1 MLNLLFLWFSVDPV
15 WPCCTHV
22 WTPGVPAG
30 VRRSDPEGCPPEPWG
45 TWTCHNSQSGSWLL
59 WPANINSNF
68 FFIRIISLCNTLLN
82 IHYLSNFAVCKHAH
96 YQWVQYFR
104 NKQFFIFVLLLW
116 CFDTQ
121 VHWCTNN
128 KDRALYTSTHRQHP
142 LQGGEPHL
150 LQGPL
155 LWLLLICKIT
165 ISYSLKLCLH
175 VLYSTYFNSYTCIC
189 QWCNHTLN
197 FLMDNPMHINMI
209 IYFTQIK

>member
-82 IHYLSNFAVCKHAH
+82 IHYLPNFAVCEHAH

-104 NKQFFIFVLLLW
+104 NKQKFSFLSYFCDALIHKYTDVLTTRTEPIHL
-116 CFDTQ
+116 
-121 VHWCTNN
+121 HSPP
-128 KDRALYTSTHRQHP
+128 TSSPGWGTSSPPTPPSQAP
-142 LQGGEPHL
+142 SHL
-150 LQGPL
+150 
-155 LWLLLICKIT
+155 
-165 ISYSLKLCLH
+165 
-175 VLYSTYFNSYTCIC
+175 
-189 QWCNHTLN
+189 
-197 FLMDNPMHINMI
+197 
-209 IYFTQIK
+209 

>member
-1 MLNLLFLWFSVDPV
+1 MSGL
-15 WPCCTHV
+15 
-22 WTPGVPAG
+22 
-30 VRRSDPEGCPPEPWG
+30 PEFPPEFVVPTLKVVHLSLEVHG
-45 TWTCHNSQSGSWLL
+45 RVIIPNQVLGFYGLQISIQ
-59 WPANINSNF
+59 IF

-82 IHYLSNFAVCKHAH
+82 IHYLPNFAVCEHAH

-104 NKQFFIFVLLLW
+104 NKQKFFIFVLLLW

-150 LQGPL
+150 LQRPL
-155 LWLLLICKIT
+155 LRLLLICKIT

-175 VLYSTYFNSYTCIC
+175 VLYTYFNSYTCIC
-189 QWCNHTLN
+189 QWFNHTLN
-197 FLMDNPMHINMI
+197 LLMDNRMHINMI